1 MAIAKNNFVWS
12 GPGEPCPGRVFGA
25 QPARPRRSKPAM
37 GKKLPALA
45 IILMI
50 QPRPRQSLL
59 KFGGPFYQ
67 EKCRRGGQAAPG
79 CLCGIASLDTGQPF
93 QECPPCYG
101 EIGFVCAGILTKKSS
116 LKGSIANLQEFQP
129 KNCYNASGAVRGASQ
144 PGGLRGEP
152 VAHPQS
158 PRHRLRRRFHGPGI
172 WARSAPP
179 GRQG

>member
-1 MAIAKNNFVWS
+1 MSQYCEVM
-12 GPGEPCPGRVFGA
+12 PH
-25 QPARPRRSKPAM
+25 
-37 GKKLPALA
+37 KLPRTAIFFGVSFPVMIKLFSRYSSWDSHLA
-45 IILMI
+45 RSYLLILMV
-50 QPRPRQSLL
+50 QPLRRQGLL
-59 KFGGPFYQ
+59 NFHQPFYQ

-158 PRHRLRRRFHGPGI
+158 PRRPR
-172 WARSAPP
+172 
-179 GRQG
+179 GRPKGKRNNTIKN